1 MSLTLC
7 DTLTLMGLKFKEL
20 LEDAAGGHKMIHYI
34 KGLLED
40 ESHRKVKKAHKERL
54 LTDCLSC
61 VVYLVHRLLLIP
73 ILRTATDTHRDGGR
87 QIEREREIQPQ
98 IHTEMEAGK

>member
-61 VVYLVHRLLLIP
+61 VVYLVHRLLLIFLL
-73 ILRTATDTHRDGGR
+73 LRLKKGGVTKAHSDPF
-87 QIEREREIQPQ
+87 EPVS
-98 IHTEMEAGK
+98 

>member
-1 MSLTLC
+1 V
-7 DTLTLMGLKFKEL
+7 FKRVQ
-20 LEDAAGGHKMIHYI
+20 
-34 KGLLED
+34 ED

-87 QIEREREIQPQ
+87 QIERERWRQANRERERDTATDTHRDGGRQIEREREIQPQ

>member
-20 LEDAAGGHKMIHYI
+20 LEDAAGGHKMIRYI

-40 ESHRKVKKAHKERL
+40 ESHRKGTEGAIADRFFIL
-54 LTDCLSC
+54 CTDCC
-61 VVYLVHRLLLIP
+61 
-73 ILRTATDTHRDGGR
+73 
-87 QIEREREIQPQ
+87 
-98 IHTEMEAGK
+98 

>member
-34 KGLLED
+34 KGLLGD

-61 VVYLVHRLLLIP
+61 AQIVVDPFGSIRACVVVLRSPPPQLTLI
-73 ILRTATDTHRDGGR
+73 ILDCC
-87 QIEREREIQPQ
+87 
-98 IHTEMEAGK
+98 

>member
-61 VVYLVHRLLLIP
+61 VVYLVHRLLLIHSDP
-73 ILRTATDTHRDGGR
+73 F
-87 QIEREREIQPQ
+87 EPVS
-98 IHTEMEAGK
+98 